1 MFETWELLSLQNYW
15 WGIVS
20 LLGGFLAMMLFV
32 QGGQALIG
40 SIAKNDQEKTLL
52 YNVFGRKWELGF
64 TTLVLFGGAIFA
76 AFPLFYS
83 VSFGGAYYAWMVLL
97 FAYIIQAVSYEYR
110 TKKGNTYGA
119 GTYEMFLSING
130 YLAPFLIG
138 VIISTLFSGGA
149 FVVDE
154 ANLSHW
160 TIATRGLEALSV
172 PFNILGGI
180 SVLMISRI
188 LGMLFILNTV
198 QEIAIQRKTQKKLR
212 IEMIVTTAFLASFAI
227 WIFIVPGVVADKG
240 AFIIEANRYFHTFMA
255 YPVAVLAPFIIGLGL
270 FLLGGFRADQSGF
283 WCGTAGTV
291 LMVFTL
297 LLSTGING
305 APFYPSYVDLQS
317 SLTIENSSGSRYTL
331 VVMSYVSLFVPVVL
345 GYIAVVWRA
354 MARPI
359 THDEI
364 KNDPFSY

>member
-1 MFETWELLSLQNYW
+1 MFESWELLCLQNYW

-40 SIAKNDQEKTLL
+40 SIAKDEAEKTLL

-76 AFPLFYS
+76 AFPLFYA
-83 VSFGGAYYAWMVLL
+83 VSFGGAYFAWMVLL

-110 TKKGNTYGA
+110 TKKGNVYGA
-119 GTYEMFLSING
+119 RTFEIFLSING

-149 FVVDE
+149 FIVDE

-160 TIATRGLEALSV
+160 TVSTRGLEALLS
-172 PFNILGGI
+172 PFNLLGGL
-180 SVLMISRI
+180 SVMSLSRI
-188 LGMLFILNTV
+188 LGMLYILNSVKDPSILSTI
-198 QEIAIQRKTQKKLR
+198 EKKRKT
-212 IEMIVTTAFLASFAI
+212 EMVFSVVLLASFAVSL
-227 WIFIVPGVVADKG
+227 FLRSGLNAEGETIVV
-240 AFIIEANRYFHTFMA
+240 EANRYLNTFLA
-255 YPVAVLAPFIIGLGL
+255 YPISLFAPFLIGLGL
-270 FLLGGFRADQSGF
+270 YLLGGFRGKESGF
-283 WCGTAGTV
+283 WCASAGV
-291 LMVFTL
+291 VAMVFAL
-297 LLSTGING
+297 LFSTGVGG
-305 APFYPSYVDLQS
+305 APFYPSTSDIQS
-317 SLTIENSSGSRYTL
+317 SLTIVNSSGSEYTL
-331 VVMSYVSLFVPVVL
+331 TVMGYVSLFVPVVL
-345 GYIAVVWRA
+345 AYIVYVWRA